1 MLQLSGGFLNPNGYG
16 GTVMINPEKAFN
28 IHDYFELFLR
38 RIWHILIPFVVIM
51 VGATMYAWHAPK
63 EYRASTLILVT
74 PQKVPESL
82 VKPTVTSKIEDRLL
96 SIGQEIMSRTRLEQ
110 VISEFKL
117 YSDETKSLTLE
128 EIVELMRRN
137 IGVEIKGKEG
147 YFTISYR
154 GKDPKIVTLVTN
166 KLASL
171 FIEENLKLR
180 EQQAQGTSEFLSIEL
195 KANQAKLEEQEK
207 NLTHFKRQ
215 FMGELPEQRESN
227 LKVLEQL
234 QFLYQRIGEALR
246 SAQDRKLVIQKQLS
260 DTELMIASAI
270 NNKEESTAS
279 SLLNPSEI
287 QTRTQSRSGV
297 KDPNQIQLEQLK
309 NLLTDLQAKYM
320 EKHPDIL
327 ITKKKISE
335 LEARIEKAK
344 AEREFEESEAS
355 GSEISV
361 SPLSPPKIEAKKEAK
376 GDSKLNPR
384 YKEMESQLIA
394 TELEITRLREEEAK
408 VKGQINQ
415 YRERIENTP
424 VRELAMAQMIR
435 EYQSTKDTYQ
445 ALLKKSEEAQ
455 QAENLERRQKGEQ
468 FKVIDPARIPEKPF
482 KPDIPK
488 ILLFGLL
495 LGMGC
500 GLAIA
505 FFTEQMDRSFRDSED
520 LEATL
525 GFKVLGNI
533 PKIEILKSER
543 KAA

>member
-117 YSDETKSLTLE
+117 YSDEAKSLTLE

-137 IGVEIKGKEG
+137 IGVDIKGKEG
-147 YFTISYR
+147 YFTIFYR

-195 KANQAKLEEQEK
+195 KATQTKLEEQEK
-207 NLTHFKRQ
+207 SLTHFKRQ
-215 FMGELPEQRESN
+215 FMGELPEQREAN

-234 QFLYQRIGEALR
+234 QLLYQRIGEALR

-279 SLLNPSEI
+279 SFLNPS
-287 QTRTQSRSGV
+287 RSGG

-309 NLLTDLQAKYM
+309 NLLTDLQTKYM

-344 AEREFEESEAS
+344 VEKEFEESEES

-361 SPLSPPKIEAKKEAK
+361 SPLSPPKIETKKEVK
-376 GDSKLNPR
+376 GDIKLNPR

-424 VRELAMAQMIR
+424 VRELAMAQMTR
-435 EYQSTKDTYQ
+435 DYQSTKDTYQ
-445 ALLKKSEEAQ
+445 TLLKKSEEAQ

-500 GLAIA
+500 GFATA
-505 FFTEQMDRSFRDSED
+505 FFTEQMDRSFRDAED

-525 GFKVLGNI
+525 GFKVLANI
-533 PKIEILKSER
+533 PKIEIQKNER